1 MILESPLNI
10 TCFDFNPIDYNMIVA
25 GASNGQI
32 LLWDLAGKLLVDDSE
47 KKKRKKAKMNDKSK
61 FLK

>member
-10 TCFDFNPIDYNMIVA
+10 TCFDFNPIDYNMVLA

-32 LLWDLAGKLLVDDSE
+32 LLWDLKGKLLIDDSE
-47 KKKRKKAKMNDKSK
+47 KKKRKKAKMNDKC
-61 FLK
+61 